1 MIDTI
6 LEFTENS
13 SFDSF
18 SQDRKTQFAVIR
30 AFEILGE
37 AAKKIPHK
45 SWIFWSR
52 YSNGV

>member
-6 LEFTENS
+6 QEFTDNS

-30 AFEILGE
+30 TFEILGE
-37 AAKKIPHK
+37 VAKKDPT
-45 SWIFWSR
+45 
-52 YSNGV
+52 